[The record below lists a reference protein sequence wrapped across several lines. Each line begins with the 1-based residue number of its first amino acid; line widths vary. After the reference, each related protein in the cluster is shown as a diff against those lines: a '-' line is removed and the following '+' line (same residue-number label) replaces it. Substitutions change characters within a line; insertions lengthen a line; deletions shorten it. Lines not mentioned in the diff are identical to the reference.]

1 MLLDTTAGGGTVPTV
16 TDNAFAQGLLASK
29 EVGISFAPTTSTSD
43 PNGQLTFGGV
53 DTSKFIGPLTTVFV
67 DFALFV
73 AGALTASQPYY
84 FDLPFKRIRRYR
96 PKYNIRFRKYT
107 RPCFDCRYC

>member
-1 MLLDTTAGGGTVPTV
+1 MIYETLLDTTAGGGTVPTV

-53 DTSKFIGPLTTVFV
+53 DTSKFTGPLTTVFV
-67 DFALFV
+67 VFALSV
-73 AGALTASQPYY
+73 AGTLTTSTAR
-84 FDLPFKRIRRYR
+84 LLR
-96 PKYNIRFRKYT
+96 PPLQANSSVSTKV
-107 RPCFDCRYC
+107 